1 MAKKFAT
8 QFTSATPISPS
19 FVYVLPS
26 EGYEG
31 MFAVGTLYVAS
42 SSATLQ
48 SASGIVKT
56 FDLKQHMVRTEEEVK
71 TWAANWLSEKFKC
84 PTSLTEVSTDGN

>member
-1 MAKKFAT
+1 MAKKFAA
-8 QFTSATPISPS
+8 QFNSETPISPS
-19 FVYVLPS
+19 FVYVSAS

-31 MFAVGTLYVAS
+31 MFAVGILYVAS
-42 SSATLQ
+42 STATFQ

-56 FDLKQHMVRTEEEVK
+56 FDLKQHMVRTEQEAK

-84 PTSLTEVSTDGN
+84 TTSLIEVSSEGN